1 MLGREVVESEPLP
14 RLWALAHAVDEAD
27 EFLLALG
34 CGADDDQQ
42 ALGLVFEPG
51 LHVDAVDPEVDVSLP
66 PTLSKSL
73 ATASSRFS
81 GLASMPLTASEVK
94 RPREM

>member
-1 MLGREVVESEPLP
+1 M
-14 RLWALAHAVDEAD
+14 
-27 EFLLALG
+27 
-34 CGADDDQQ
+34 
-42 ALGLVFEPG
+42 
-51 LHVDAVDPEVDVSLP
+51 SLP
-66 PTLSKSL
+66 PTFLKSL